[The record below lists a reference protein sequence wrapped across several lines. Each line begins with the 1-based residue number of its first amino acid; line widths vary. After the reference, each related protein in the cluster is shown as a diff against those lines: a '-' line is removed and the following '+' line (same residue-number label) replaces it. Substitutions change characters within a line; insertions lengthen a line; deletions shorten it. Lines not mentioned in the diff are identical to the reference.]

1 MITSRMPLTIA
12 AAAIVIAVSLTGC
25 AASSAPAAPAE
36 TAAAA
41 PSPSAAASSS
51 SSGTS
56 ALNACMIVTEAL
68 ITQSLGIDPGAG
80 VASGDD
86 VCNFKTADG
95 SVLIVAQTS
104 PQAELYYPT
113 SIYDAS
119 AVEGATP
126 ITSGVDRGYYQA
138 PTNGTGNSGILVV
151 KSNKAVFL
159 TMYLNGSYTGDGV
172 LALATAIAA
181 KL

>member
-1 MITSRMPLTIA
+1 MPLSIA
-12 AAAIVIAVSLTGC
+12 AAANVIALSLTGC
-25 AASSAPAAPAE
+25 SAPAAPPAPAD

-41 PSPSAAASSS
+41 PSPSASASASSG
-51 SSGTS
+51 GTS
-56 ALNACMIVTEAL
+56 ALNACTIVTEAL

-80 VASGDD
+80 VPSGDD

-104 PQAELYYPT
+104 PQADLYYPT

-119 AVEGATP
+119 VVTGATA

-151 KSNKAVFL
+151 KSNKAVFV

-172 LALATAIAA
+172 LALASAIAS